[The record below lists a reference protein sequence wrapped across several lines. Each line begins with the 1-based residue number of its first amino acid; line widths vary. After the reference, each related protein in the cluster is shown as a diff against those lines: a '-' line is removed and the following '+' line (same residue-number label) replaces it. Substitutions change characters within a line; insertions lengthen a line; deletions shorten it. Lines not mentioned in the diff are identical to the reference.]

1 MLWCLAACVGSL
13 GVLASCEENTFV
25 PPPAPSVTVANPL
38 VKDVT
43 TFVELTGYTEPF
55 REVEV
60 RARVEG
66 ILIEALT
73 NPGQRVEE
81 GELLFRID
89 PDLFTAH
96 RDAASA
102 LVEKAAAELELATV
116 RLERV
121 EQAARQGAATDIE
134 LLEARARVNMG
145 SADLKVAQRE
155 LAIRQLSVDYTEV
168 RAPISGD
175 IQAGDPSLG
184 TLVGSG
190 GTTLLTRLY
199 DTSKVYAWM
208 AVSDRI
214 FLGTVRRDDPADG
227 PLAYPIELATEVD
240 VDYPY
245 RGVIDYIDP
254 VVDTATGTI
263 RVRAVFD
270 NPTGI
275 LRGGLFVR
283 CRIVSGDRTD
293 ALLLPETAIGSG
305 QSGRYVLVV
314 GEGDVVE
321 ARPVILGPQDG
332 AFRVI
337 EAGVG
342 PDDRVITDGLLRAR
356 PGQPVVPKL
365 KALAVPLSDSATGE
379 PSQDINDETRQ
390 TPSQGAE

>member
-1 MLWCLAACVGSL
+1 MLWCLVACLGSL
-13 GVLASCEENTFV
+13 SVLGSCEDNTFV
-25 PPPAPSVTVANPL
+25 PPPPPSVTVANPL

-121 EQAARQGAATDIE
+121 EQVARQGAATDIE

-155 LAIRQLSVDYTEV
+155 LAIRQLSVDYTQV
-168 RAPISGD
+168 RAPISGE

-184 TLVGSG
+184 SLVGSG
-190 GTTLLTRLY
+190 GTTLLTRMY

-214 FLGTVRRDDPADG
+214 FLSTARRDSPADG

-245 RGVIDYIDP
+245 SGVIDYIDP
-254 VVDTATGTI
+254 MVDTATGTI

-270 NPTGI
+270 NPTGV

-283 CRIVSGDRTD
+283 CRIVAGDTSD
-293 ALLLPETAIGSG
+293 AILLPETAIGSG

-321 ARPVILGPQDG
+321 VRPVVLGPQEG

-337 EAGVG
+337 EAGVR
-342 PDDRVITDGLLRAR
+342 PDDRVITEGLLRAR

-365 KALAVPLSDSATGE
+365 TTLVSHARDESTGKPAQNAQSDSSGV
-379 PSQDINDETRQ
+379 
-390 TPSQGAE
+390 PSQGAE